1 MMITRA
7 FPLAHPDPLT
17 ISWMT
22 GARFG
27 VRWSAPACPTVA
39 HATGA
44 HATAHLDTDYAGMGD
59 IMVESFGYMAI
70 ALLLAVIL
78 VYIILAAQFDSVV
91 HPLTIMLSLP
101 L

>member
-44 HATAHLDTDYAGMGD
+44 HATAFAVRLRDETSRLADVNVAALPVACPRMVSDVAVAPDRKSTRLNSSHQLISYA
-59 IMVESFGYMAI
+59 
-70 ALLLAVIL
+70 
-78 VYIILAAQFDSVV
+78 
-91 HPLTIMLSLP
+91 
-101 L
+101 